1 MQNNLRK
8 NMNSPYG
15 MVFYPKDLE
24 YAPDALNELLSNL
37 KTAGFIM
44 NNKQI
49 KKSAAFRIQLL
60 P

>member
-1 MQNNLRK
+1 
-8 NMNSPYG
+8 MNSPYG